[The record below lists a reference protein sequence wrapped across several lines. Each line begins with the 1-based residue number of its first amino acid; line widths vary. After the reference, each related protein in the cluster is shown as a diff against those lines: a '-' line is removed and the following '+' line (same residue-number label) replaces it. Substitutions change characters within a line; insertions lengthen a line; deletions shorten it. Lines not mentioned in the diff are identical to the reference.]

1 MPENRADDLVQGGER
16 ELRFRFHPGRAEHAH
31 VSGLLARV
39 LQKGGLADAR
49 LAGNDEDAAAR
60 RASVIEKLADPR
72 PFRVS
77 PIQHVR

>member
-1 MPENRADDLVQGGER
+1 MPECRADDLVQGGER
-16 ELRFRFHPGRAEHAH
+16 ELRLGFHPGAVEHAH
-31 VSGLLARV
+31 VAGLVTRV
-39 LQKGGLADAR
+39 LEERRLADTR

-60 RASVIEKLADPR
+60 RTSAIEKLADPR